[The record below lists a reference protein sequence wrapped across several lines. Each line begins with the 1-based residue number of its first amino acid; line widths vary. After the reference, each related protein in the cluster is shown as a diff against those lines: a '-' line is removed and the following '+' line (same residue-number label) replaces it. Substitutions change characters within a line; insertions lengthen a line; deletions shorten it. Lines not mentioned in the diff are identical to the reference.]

1 MTTVLLVYRHIGKK
15 CVKALQLHQTAP
27 LVGGNT
33 VYIRLPTPCYSQ
45 KAGFKPCFKGPMH
58 SILAL
63 AFITKTRS
71 KAMYHLDVLG
81 NIEVGRAWKH
91 ASQEGG
97 YHDGNMLV
105 LHLKS
110 GNNSKS
116 DTGKDTKKS

>member
-1 MTTVLLVYRHIGKK
+1 MSGKNALKLSNSIKLLLWWANI
-15 CVKALQLHQTAP
+15 QQ
-27 LVGGNT
+27 GNT
-33 VYIRLPTPCYSQ
+33 VYIRLPTPTYSQ

-91 ASQEGG
+91 ASQEVAIMMAICWCFTLRVATTPKMTLGKTPK
-97 YHDGNMLV
+97 YHRY
-105 LHLKS
+105 K
-110 GNNSKS
+110 
-116 DTGKDTKKS
+116 

>member
-1 MTTVLLVYRHIGKK
+1 MSGKNALKLSNSIKLLLWWANI
-15 CVKALQLHQTAP
+15 QQ
-27 LVGGNT
+27 GNT

-110 GNNSKS
+110 GNNSKN
-116 DTGKDTKKS
+116 DTGKDTKIS